1 MDFYTIKKRKIRN
14 GVYEIFPEFV
24 VEESKDLMVRG
35 RGFYAVWDEEKGLWS
50 TNDYDARRMVDKDLF
65 ETGERMKQ
73 ESPNDTFFVKYLR
86 DASSNMWV
94 QFRKYM
100 FQLSDNYHQLDE
112 TLTFSNTEVTRKDY
126 VSKRLSY
133 PLEQASFSA
142 WEELVGKLFLPTERK
157 KLEWA
162 IGAIVAGDAKDIQK
176 FIVMYGSSGTG
187 KSTILNIIQK
197 LFRGYYAM
205 FEAKALTSNNNSFST
220 EAFRS
225 NPLVGIQHDGDLSRI
240 EDNAKLNAIISHEE
254 MLINEKFK
262 PSYPAKINC
271 FLFMGSNKPVKITD
285 AKSGIIRRLIDVRPS
300 GATFP
305 PRQYENLKSQI
316 DFELGGI
323 AYHCL
328 EVYRSMGKN
337 AYEHYRPI
345 EMQMET
351 DVFYNFVEATY
362 FLFKDQEVVSL
373 TQAYDAY
380 KAYCEDSSLEFKLPK
395 HKFRDELKNY
405 FTSFFDKAYIDGK
418 QVRSIFS
425 GFIDSKFT
433 ATEQNKEEEPPISL
447 VLDSET
453 SLFDNIALNYP
464 AQYAS
469 SVDQLPVK
477 KWINVDTLLSDLNT
491 NLLHYVKVPIN
502 HIVIDFDLE
511 DETGEKSLE
520 ANLVEA
526 SKWPPTYA
534 EYSKSHKGVHLHYIY
549 DGDPERLS
557 RVYAKGIEIKVF
569 NGDASLRRQLSK
581 CNNLPIAHLNSGLPL
596 KGEKMIDLKAVNSE
610 RGLRELIVR
619 NLNKEIHPGTKPSI
633 DFIYKILEDAYTSG
647 LRYDVTQLRPRILA
661 FANNS
666 THQPEYCVNLVGK
679 MKFQSEEESTPA
691 EGTSE
696 EAGGAFVFYDVE
708 VFPNLFIVC
717 WKYAGPENQVV
728 RMINP
733 SAQEIEGLLTPK
745 MKLIGF
751 NCRRYD
757 NHILY
762 ARYIGYDL
770 SQLYTLSQRIIGE
783 SSNAMFRE
791 AYNISFADIYD
802 FSSKKQSLKLFEV
815 ELGLIHKE
823 LGFPWDQPV
832 PEEKWHL
839 VAEYCDND
847 VIAEEIVFEDRKQ
860 DFVARQILAELS
872 GLRVNDTTQTHT
884 AKIIFGDDPRPQE
897 KFVYTDLSVLFP
909 GYTFDGAKSLYRDEN
924 PGEGGYVY
932 AEPGI
937 YENVTLL
944 DIVSMHPASIEA
956 LDLFGKYTKN
966 YSELKAARIE
976 IKHKNFDAAK
986 SRFNGALAKY
996 LTSEESAD
1004 ALAYALKIVINIVYG
1019 LTSARFPNKFKDLRN
1034 VDNIVA
1040 KRGALFMID
1049 LKHAVQEQ
1057 GFQVAHIKTDSIK
1070 IPNATE
1076 EIIAFVFD
1084 FGRKYGYIFEHEAT
1098 YSKFCLVNNAVYIAE
1113 YKNKGELE
1121 GHWIAVGA
1129 EFAHPFVFKS
1139 LFSKEDIVFDDLCET
1154 KAVTS
1159 PSALYLDM
1167 NEELKE
1173 GEHNYHFVGKVGSF
1187 CPVNSGCHGGL
1198 LMREKEGKYYA
1209 ATGTKGFRWLESAV
1223 IKELNLKDRI
1233 NTSYYEKL
1241 VSAAINHI
1249 SKFGSFDLFVSK
1261 S

>member
-73 ESPNDTFFVKYLR
+73 ESPNDIFFVKYLR

-225 NPLVGIQHDGDLSRI
+225 NPLVGIQHDGDWSRI

-395 HKFRDELKNY
+395 HKFRDELENY

-433 ATEQNKEEEPPISL
+433 ATEQNK
-447 VLDSET
+447 
-453 SLFDNIALNYP
+453 
-464 AQYAS
+464 
-469 SVDQLPVK
+469 
-477 KWINVDTLLSDLNT
+477 
-491 NLLHYVKVPIN
+491 
-502 HIVIDFDLE
+502 
-511 DETGEKSLE
+511 
-520 ANLVEA
+520 
-526 SKWPPTYA
+526 
-534 EYSKSHKGVHLHYIY
+534 
-549 DGDPERLS
+549 
-557 RVYAKGIEIKVF
+557 
-569 NGDASLRRQLSK
+569 
-581 CNNLPIAHLNSGLPL
+581 
-596 KGEKMIDLKAVNSE
+596 
-610 RGLRELIVR
+610 
-619 NLNKEIHPGTKPSI
+619 
-633 DFIYKILEDAYTSG
+633 
-647 LRYDVTQLRPRILA
+647 
-661 FANNS
+661 
-666 THQPEYCVNLVGK
+666 
-679 MKFQSEEESTPA
+679 
-691 EGTSE
+691 
-696 EAGGAFVFYDVE
+696 
-708 VFPNLFIVC
+708 
-717 WKYAGPENQVV
+717 
-728 RMINP
+728 
-733 SAQEIEGLLTPK
+733 
-745 MKLIGF
+745 
-751 NCRRYD
+751 
-757 NHILY
+757 
-762 ARYIGYDL
+762 
-770 SQLYTLSQRIIGE
+770 
-783 SSNAMFRE
+783 
-791 AYNISFADIYD
+791 
-802 FSSKKQSLKLFEV
+802 
-815 ELGLIHKE
+815 
-823 LGFPWDQPV
+823 
-832 PEEKWHL
+832 
-839 VAEYCDND
+839 
-847 VIAEEIVFEDRKQ
+847 
-860 DFVARQILAELS
+860 
-872 GLRVNDTTQTHT
+872 
-884 AKIIFGDDPRPQE
+884 
-897 KFVYTDLSVLFP
+897 
-909 GYTFDGAKSLYRDEN
+909 
-924 PGEGGYVY
+924 
-932 AEPGI
+932 
-937 YENVTLL
+937 
-944 DIVSMHPASIEA
+944 
-956 LDLFGKYTKN
+956 
-966 YSELKAARIE
+966 
-976 IKHKNFDAAK
+976 
-986 SRFNGALAKY
+986 
-996 LTSEESAD
+996 
-1004 ALAYALKIVINIVYG
+1004 
-1019 LTSARFPNKFKDLRN
+1019 
-1034 VDNIVA
+1034 
-1040 KRGALFMID
+1040 
-1049 LKHAVQEQ
+1049 
-1057 GFQVAHIKTDSIK
+1057 
-1070 IPNATE
+1070 
-1076 EIIAFVFD
+1076 
-1084 FGRKYGYIFEHEAT
+1084 
-1098 YSKFCLVNNAVYIAE
+1098 
-1113 YKNKGELE
+1113 
-1121 GHWIAVGA
+1121 
-1129 EFAHPFVFKS
+1129 
-1139 LFSKEDIVFDDLCET
+1139 
-1154 KAVTS
+1154 
-1159 PSALYLDM
+1159 
-1167 NEELKE
+1167 
-1173 GEHNYHFVGKVGSF
+1173 
-1187 CPVNSGCHGGL
+1187 
-1198 LMREKEGKYYA
+1198 
-1209 ATGTKGFRWLESAV
+1209 
-1223 IKELNLKDRI
+1223 
-1233 NTSYYEKL
+1233 
-1241 VSAAINHI
+1241 
-1249 SKFGSFDLFVSK
+1249 
-1261 S
+1261 